1 LVLSPRFVRNLPA
14 LKAIDAV
21 GRAYGVRPSAI
32 LGIQPE
38 DEWLAYQ
45 LDVVTVA
52 AGLGQFDSPDDKAG
66 KPASSSGSPKFS
78 PLKSLPQVPGR
89 IVRTITARD

>member
-1 LVLSPRFVRNLPA
+1 LVPSPRFVKNLPA

-21 GRAYGVRPSAI
+21 GRAYGVRPSTI
-32 LGIQPE
+32 LGIPPE
-38 DEWLAYQ
+38 EDWAAYQ
-45 LDVVTVA
+45 LDVVAVA
-52 AGLGQFDSPDDKAG
+52 AGLGQFDPSDDKAG
-66 KPASSSGSPKFS
+66 KPASPSGSPKFA